1 LVTPHGRADL
11 PATYMGGIAI
21 KPFRATTIACD
32 AGRILNKDV
41 KSLGNPVFDSSLVFT
56 PANEAQRR
64 GADNGAGFGW
74 HSRTVY
80 KIGLEQIFADSFS
93 ARIGITMQKILR
105 TLRK

>member
-1 LVTPHGRADL
+1 
-11 PATYMGGIAI
+11 
-21 KPFRATTIACD
+21 
-32 AGRILNKDV
+32 
-41 KSLGNPVFDSSLVFT
+41 VFDSSLVFT

-93 ARIGITMQKILR
+93 ARIGYNYAKNPQNPK
-105 TLRK
+105 K